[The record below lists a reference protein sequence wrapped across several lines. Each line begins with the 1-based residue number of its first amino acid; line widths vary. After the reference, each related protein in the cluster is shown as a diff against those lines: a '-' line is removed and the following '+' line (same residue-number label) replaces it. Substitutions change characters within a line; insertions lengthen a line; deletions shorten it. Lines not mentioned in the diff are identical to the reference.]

1 MNYLVCEFIYNVV
14 IKEPENKLCLPLM
27 SSFAIRL
34 FSFWIQILSS
44 LLRRRCRVIPV
55 CGYVPDAANNTVC
68 IFPFFILHDVKMN
81 RIAWMAH
88 EATGNSVDTLVGC
101 SKYPRGRSIS
111 STYIGQ
117 HFVILHD
124 SKTGDVC
131 VFWQKCSESNRWY
144 PFSYK

>member
-1 MNYLVCEFIYNVV
+1 MFTTDVEFCNSSVLILNPNFVFFIEKKVQGYSCLWVCSRCS
-14 IKEPENKLCLPLM
+14 KQHWLH
-27 SSFAIRL
+27 
-34 FSFWIQILSS
+34 FS
-44 LLRRRCRVIPV
+44 
-55 CGYVPDAANNTVC
+55 
-68 IFPFFILHDVKMN
+68 ILHDVKMN

-131 VFWQKCSESNRWY
+131 VFRQKCSESNRWY
-144 PFSYK
+144 PFSYKYYEITKVDLFIF